1 MKIKEY
7 FDRIA
12 TKRDIWKKK
21 NMYYYEYIE
30 NKLLPFLIPSGKRV
44 LEIGCGTGDL
54 LAKLKPARG
63 LGIDIS
69 EGMIKL
75 ASKKYSNLALEFK
88 VAEPNNI
95 NEKFDF
101 VVMSDLVGYLDD
113 VQGLFARLHD
123 VTHTRSRIVITQY
136 NQLWEPILEFGS
148 KLKIRMP
155 SMHQNW
161 LSENDIEN
169 LLYLAGCEIIKRGRK
184 MILPKKIPLISR
196 FLNGF
201 LANLWPFNQLALI
214 NYIVARPFPSWA
226 DNPMQLSPKTEKSLP
241 SVSIVVAARNEA
253 GMIRKIID
261 ELPNLGGGTELIF
274 VEGGSSDN
282 TLDVIKKE
290 AASYTGSKI
299 IKFAVQDGKGKG
311 DAVRKGF
318 DMATGDILM
327 IYDAD
332 MTVPPQELNKF
343 YDAIASGRGEF
354 INGSRL
360 VYPMEK
366 ESMRFLNYLGNKFF
380 SSMFSWLLGQRIKDT
395 LCGTKVL
402 WRTDYEDI
410 KSGRY
415 FFGNFDPFGD
425 FDLLFGAAKLNYKI
439 IDLPVHY
446 RERTYGAT
454 NISRWSHGWLL
465 LKMVVFAMKKI
476 KFI

>member
-1 MKIKEY
+1 M
-7 FDRIA
+7 
-12 TKRDIWKKK
+12 
-21 NMYYYEYIE
+21 
-30 NKLLPFLIPSGKRV
+30 
-44 LEIGCGTGDL
+44 
-54 LAKLKPARG
+54 
-63 LGIDIS
+63 
-69 EGMIKL
+69 
-75 ASKKYSNLALEFK
+75 ASM
-88 VAEPNNI
+88 
-95 NEKFDF
+95 EKFDF

-113 VQGLFARLHD
+113 VQGLFAKLQD
-123 VTHTRSRIVITQY
+123 VTHPRSRIVITQY
-136 NQLWEPILEFGS
+136 NQLWEPILELGS

-161 LSENDIEN
+161 LSEIDIEN
-169 LLYLAGCEIIKRGRK
+169 LLYLAGFEVIKKGKK
-184 MILPKKIPLISR
+184 MILPKKVPLISK
-196 FLNGF
+196 FCNNF
-201 LANLWPFNQLALI
+201 LANIWPFNRLALI
-214 NYIVARPFPSWA
+214 DYIVARPFPIGGGGPA
-226 DNPMQLSPKTEKSLP
+226 

-253 GMIRKIID
+253 GMIKKIIN
-261 ELPNLGGGTELIF
+261 ELPDLGSGTELIF

-282 TLDVIKKE
+282 TFDAIKRETMEYK
-290 AASYTGSKI
+290 GNKI
-299 IKFAVQDGKGKG
+299 IKFAKQDGKGKG

-332 MTVPPQELNKF
+332 MTVPSEELHKF
-343 YDAIASGRGEF
+343 YNAMVSGRGEF
-354 INGSRL
+354 VNGSRL

-380 SSMFSWLLGQRIKDT
+380 SAAFSWLLGQKIKDT

-410 KSGRY
+410 KRGRH
-415 FFGNFDPFGD
+415 FFGDFDPFGD
-425 FDLLFGAAKLNYKI
+425 FDLLFGAAKLNHKI

-446 RERTYGAT
+446 KERTYGTT